1 MDGEP
6 AVDLAA
12 ISTEF
17 VKVTVIAKS
26 GGTQV
31 SLPTPPQFAFLLT
44 DTSPEIGDWL
54 TGEWIAP
61 HGRILVGPNGGV
73 ITLVEGEYAVWIKF
87 TGGSETPV
95 YRTGTLKV
103 Y

>member
-31 SLPTPPQFAFLLT
+31 SLPTPPSFAFLLT

-73 ITLVEGEYAVWIKF
+73 VTLVEGEYAVWIKF
-87 TGGSETPV
+87 AGGSETPV
-95 YRTGTLKV
+95 YRTGKLKV